1 MSEYNVVLI
10 MFFAN
15 IAGMLLAAGA
25 IYGAIRTD
33 IKHIHEKIAI
43 FYAANKDRIEAV
55 EAAVNRRIDDLSKE

>member
-1 MSEYNVVLI
+1 MTEFNIVLT

-55 EAAVNRRIDDLSKE
+55 EVSVNRRIDDLNKE